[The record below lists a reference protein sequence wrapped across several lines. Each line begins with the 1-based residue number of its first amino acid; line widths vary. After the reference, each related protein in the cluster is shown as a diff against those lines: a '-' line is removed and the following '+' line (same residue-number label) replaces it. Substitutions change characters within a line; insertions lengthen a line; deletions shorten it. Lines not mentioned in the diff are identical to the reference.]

1 VKRLDRF
8 DPIAVLDKVNE
19 LVDFANAAKGS
30 PTIPDKEPP
39 AADRTPRKTV
49 GPRQVAITESL
60 EFKPSE
66 APKKDETAVGS
77 YTNRAEAA
85 LNVAI
90 NRLVELKDT
99 ATVERI
105 HRIWRRN

>member
-1 VKRLDRF
+1 MKRLERF
-8 DPIAVLDKVNE
+8 DPIAVLDTVNA
-19 LVDFANAAKGS
+19 LVDWHNAGCT
-30 PTIPDKEPP
+30 PGP
-39 AADRTPRKTV
+39 ATAPKKTV
-49 GPRQVAITESL
+49 GVRQVAVMESTE
-60 EFKPSE
+60 P
-66 APKKDETAVGS
+66 APAPAVDPKVQEVVGS

-105 HRIWRRN
+105 HRIWRRS